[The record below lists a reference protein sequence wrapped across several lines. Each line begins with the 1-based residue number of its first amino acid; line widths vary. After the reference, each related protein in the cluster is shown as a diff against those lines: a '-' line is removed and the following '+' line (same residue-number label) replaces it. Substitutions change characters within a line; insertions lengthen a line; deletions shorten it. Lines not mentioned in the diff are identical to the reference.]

1 MNDSEIISTLKKYQ
15 RDMKTCTM
23 LIFILYFVILVF
35 GLKTIFDFI
44 TGKLWVISLIINIAA
59 VVALKPIDKKRIRAK
74 KEKKEFI
81 GEHIVKRTISD
92 VINIEEYAPNKH
104 IEGNVV
110 KASPVMLNLIVLV
123 VQIILEELIGVS
135 I

>member
-44 TGKLWVISLIINIAA
+44 TGKLWVISLIINISA

-81 GEHIVKRTISD
+81 GEHIVKRTI
-92 VINIEEYAPNKH
+92 VA
-104 IEGNVV
+104 V
-110 KASPVMLNLIVLV
+110 KPILITFWNTLSNPPVKF
-123 VQIILEELIGVS
+123 S
-135 I
+135 KS